1 MRKRCKKLRKDYML
15 MVLLFVITPFALG
28 AYQPGTPGA
37 PWTEEQAEII
47 RYVSIN
53 FIHF

>member
-1 MRKRCKKLRKDYML
+1 MALSL
-15 MVLLFVITPFALG
+15 VLLFVLNPFALG
-28 AYQPGTPGA
+28 AYQPGNPGA

-53 FIHF
+53 FIHLLIIRKYFDIC